1 MNIKTILTVIAF
13 AVTFS
18 IALISV
24 KISAHP
30 PLSFLFRENNPQTQA
45 KIYELL
51 KKDRQI
57 YFETFTRSEKIPNA
71 DPNELCGKLKKYH
84 AMREK
89 LDVSELPKDFQ
100 YAWERVLISDLEWV
114 EFISHLRNF
123 NGDGAIRTDA
133 QKEIADF
140 KVHESRRFEFEMRDI
155 ASSYGVE
162 FDKDGNLI
170 EK

>member
-1 MNIKTILTVIAF
+1 MNVKTILTVIAF

-57 YFETFTRSEKIPNA
+57 YLETFRRSEGLYKAEPIEGFGN
-71 DPNELCGKLKKYH
+71 LKKYYLL
-84 AMREK
+84 REK
-89 LDVSELPKDFQ
+89 LDVSDLPKDFQ
-100 YAWERVLISDLEWV
+100 YAWERVLVSDLEWV
-114 EFISHLRNF
+114 EFMSHLRNF

-162 FDKDGNLI
+162 FDRDGNLI